1 MNRLDLYHT
10 RFDPGI
16 HLIEASA
23 GTGKTYSIA
32 QLVVRFVVEQGLS
45 VEEMGVVTFT
55 KAATAELR
63 QRIRLRLSEARDA
76 VRGTYRGADQAL
88 LAWVA
93 GLSDRKAAHR
103 QLEAE
108 LLKLDLM
115 PIQTIHG
122 FCHHLLR
129 QQALEAG
136 ELLGQTL
143 LEEEDEFNQ
152 AIIDDFWRRQMSE
165 LPGPVWR
172 QILSEIKTP
181 DALYALLQDWLPPVR
196 FAPNLT
202 TGEGPWSLPEPERVN
217 IDPASWR
224 EFAAWLDGLCD
235 QKLLNQAARD
245 WWAQLKQEEN
255 LPERLVEIKLKSD
268 LLGFLEAQLNARK
281 LNPPRLDRLP
291 QFSRQWPVLEALA
304 NLSRRRQL
312 FQIAWL
318 QDAWRAWTAEYDRRL
333 RERGLVTHDFVLR
346 RLAQV
351 LEESPQSPAIQ
362 ALKRRFRLVLIDEF
376 QDTDRHQWQIFSSLF
391 GDGAHWLFL
400 IGDPKQSIYA
410 WRGADLNVYFKA
422 RAAASSFWQ
431 LGTNYRSHPELVAA
445 VNQLFDPTF
454 PAAEEHPGPFLDH
467 RLSYHPVEAGCQ
479 PQALALLGPQGCQVP
494 PLHWCAFCENGAPY
508 RYRSQQQAIAQ
519 LARQVAVDIVSLLN
533 DFRLLENDKPR
544 RVNPADIAVLVR
556 GNDTARLIRDVLRE
570 FAVPAVLI
578 DRRSVYRTDTAEKLY
593 RLIEA
598 LWEGGDWPRIK
609 RVLADGWFGL
619 NARDLAALEDDS
631 ERVAEVLGAFAAAGE
646 LWWRESLLVAVEE
659 LFGRFEVWRHIAA
672 RRYGNRTLADL
683 RHLLE
688 MLQEAAIRDHLS
700 PQALLTWYRRRLD
713 RPPRKDEQLRL
724 ESDEDAVELVT
735 MHSAKGLEYP
745 IVLGFDLWLPEKR
758 ESTNQAPVTL
768 QTPEGLEV
776 VFGIEAELYEQAK
789 AARRLEERREALRIA
804 YVAITRAKAHLRLYL
819 LEKSPADQAP
829 WSPLAHLLAGCTGQ
843 EGLYRGAEALARAH
857 PERIRY
863 ECREWAVSEEVRL
876 APVKAVMEMEEPKA
890 LPREPKAGRVLT
902 SYSALVRGRPREATE
917 GWLARLLEE
926 DAGEEGR
933 PLKGAAFGTL
943 LHGLL
948 ERHPFGLLLKGE
960 IDLSQ
965 LPEEI
970 DRAQLISL
978 IQRALTTPLPEF
990 ALKDIPAGRQLR
1002 ELEFLLPVRRLSADL
1017 FNRLLTGQAWFRPLD
1032 FPQVQ
1037 GFLQGFIDLV
1047 VEHQGRFYVID
1058 YKSNE
1063 LDDYRPP
1070 TLVAAMRDHDYGL
1083 QALLYALAVHR
1094 YLKLRLPGYRY
1105 ATHFGG
1111 VRYLFLRGMD
1121 GQTPGSGVF
1130 GFWPEE
1136 TWIDQLE
1143 QVLDG

>member
-1 MNRLDLYHT
+1 MDRLDLYNT

-76 VRGTYRGADQAL
+76 VRGNYRGEDRAL
-88 LAWVA
+88 SAWVA
-93 GLSDRKAAHR
+93 GLSDLKAAR
-103 QLEAE
+103 RKLDAE

-143 LEEEDEFNQ
+143 LEEEDDFNQ
-152 AIIDDFWRRQMSE
+152 AIIDDFWRRQMIE
-165 LPGPVWR
+165 LPDLVWR
-172 QILSEIKTP
+172 QILDEIETP
-181 DALYALLQDWLPPVR
+181 DALYTLLRDWLPPVH
-196 FAPNLT
+196 FVPQM
-202 TGEGPWSLPEPERVN
+202 SLPQLERVN
-217 IDPASWR
+217 IDSAKWR
-224 EFAAWLDGLCD
+224 EFACWLDGLCD
-235 QKLLNQAARD
+235 QKLLNRAARD

-255 LPERLVEIKLKSD
+255 LPERLVEIKLKPD
-268 LLGFLEAQLNARK
+268 LFGFLEAQLNARK
-281 LNPPRLDRLP
+281 LNPPLLDRLP
-291 QFSRQWPVLEALA
+291 QFSHQLPVLKALA
-304 NLSRRRQL
+304 ELGRRQQL
-312 FQIAWL
+312 WQIAWL

-346 RLAQV
+346 RLAQA
-351 LEESPQSPAIQ
+351 LEESPQSLATQ
-362 ALKRRFRLVLIDEF
+362 AVKRRFRLVLIDEF

-431 LGTNYRSHPELVAA
+431 LRTNYRSHPELVAA
-445 VNQLFDPTF
+445 VNQLFNSTF
-454 PAAEEHPGPFLDH
+454 SPAEEHSGPFLDH

-479 PQALALLGPQGCQVP
+479 PQELALIEPQGRQVP
-494 PLHWCAFCENGAPY
+494 PLHWCAFWENGAAY

-519 LARQVAVDIVSLLN
+519 LARHVAADIVSLLN
-533 DFRLLENDKPR
+533 DFRLLENGKPR

-598 LWEGGDWPRIK
+598 LWGSGDWPRIK

-619 NARDLAALEDDS
+619 NARDLAALEEDS
-631 ERVAEVLGAFAAAGE
+631 EQVAELLGAFAEAGE

-672 RRYGNRTLADL
+672 SRCGNRTLADL

-688 MLQEAAIRDHLS
+688 MLQEVAIRDHLS

-713 RPPRKDEQLRL
+713 RPPRQDEQLRL

-758 ESTNQAPVTL
+758 ESTNQAPVAI
-768 QTPEGLEV
+768 QTPEGLKV
-776 VFGIEAELYEQAK
+776 VFAIEAELYEQAK

-843 EGLYRGAEALARAH
+843 AGLYQGALALACAH

-863 ECREWAVSEEVRL
+863 ECREWTVSEGGRL
-876 APVKAVMEMEEPKA
+876 APVKAVMEVEEPQA
-890 LPREPKAGRVLT
+890 LPRVPKAGRVLT
-902 SYSALVRGRPREATE
+902 SYSALVRGRPREATG
-917 GWLARLLEE
+917 GWLARLLLE
-926 DAGEEGR
+926 DAGEEGG
-933 PLKGAAFGTL
+933 LKGAAFGTL
-943 LHGLL
+943 LHSLL
-948 ERHPFGLLLKGE
+948 ERHPFSMLLKGE
-960 IDLSQ
+960 IDLSR

-970 DRAQLISL
+970 DRAQLTSL

-990 ALKDIPAGRQLR
+990 ALKDIPSARQLR
-1002 ELEFLLPVRRLSADL
+1002 ELEFLLPVRCLNAGL
-1017 FNRLLTGQAWFRPLD
+1017 FNRLLTGQSWFRPLD
-1032 FPQVQ
+1032 FPQVR

-1063 LDDYRPP
+1063 LDDYRPQ

-1130 GFWPEE
+1130 GFWPKEA
-1136 TWIDQLE
+1136 WIDQLE
-1143 QVLDG
+1143 RVLDD